1 MAGRQRLRVRIGGR
15 EATATRGFRIA
26 LASAVL
32 LAITAC
38 AAMRQQIAA
47 LTDLTNALSHQFGQQ
62 FTINLNVTSGVLAIA
77 ATMAPDDTVKVSR
90 SACADRAAEVARFA
104 ATHYADSNSVSYI
117 DVKFVLQSDY
127 GALHISR
134 TYCEGGGRRD
144 EMPTRSPK
152 PTAPSPAT

>member
-1 MAGRQRLRVRIGGR
+1 M
-15 EATATRGFRIA
+15 RGFRIA
-26 LASAVL
+26 IASAAL
-32 LAITAC
+32 LAISAC

-47 LTDLTNALSHQFGQQ
+47 LSDLSNALSQQFGQQ
-62 FTINLNVTSGVLAIA
+62 FTINLNATSGVLAIA
-77 ATMAPDDTVKVSR
+77 STMVPDDTVKFSR

-104 ATHYADSNSVSYI
+104 ATHYSDSNSITYI

-127 GALHISR
+127 GALHISK

-144 EMPTRSPK
+144 ELPARSPK

>member
-1 MAGRQRLRVRIGGR
+1 MRRAIGCR
-15 EATATRGFRIA
+15 EADAMRGFRIA
-26 LASAVL
+26 IASAAL
-32 LAITAC
+32 LAISAC

-47 LTDLTNALSHQFGQQ
+47 LNDLSNALSHQFGQR
-62 FTINLNVTSGVLAIA
+62 FTINLNATSGVLGIA
-77 ATMAPDDTVKVSR
+77 TTMAPDDTVTFSR

-104 ATHYADSNSVSYI
+104 ATHYADSKSVTYI
-117 DVKFVLQSDY
+117 DVQFVLQSDY

-144 EMPTRSPK
+144 DLPAGSPK

>member
-1 MAGRQRLRVRIGGR
+1 MRRAIGCR
-15 EATATRGFRIA
+15 EADAMRGFRIA
-26 LASAVL
+26 IASAAL
-32 LAITAC
+32 LAISAC

-47 LTDLTNALSHQFGQQ
+47 LNDLSNALSHQFGQQ
-62 FTINLNVTSGVLAIA
+62 FTINLNATSGVLAIA
-77 ATMAPDDTVKVSR
+77 ATMAPDDTVKLSR
-90 SACADRAAEVARFA
+90 SACADRAVEVAQFA
-104 ATHYADSNSVSYI
+104 ARHYAQRNSITYI

-144 EMPTRSPK
+144 DLPAGSPK

>member
-1 MAGRQRLRVRIGGR
+1 MAGRQQMRRPLGGR
-15 EATATRGFRIA
+15 AADAQTGIRIA
-26 LASAVL
+26 LASAAL

-38 AAMRQQIAA
+38 AAMRQQLAA

-62 FTINLNVTSGVLAIA
+62 FTINLNATSGVLAIA
-77 ATMAPDDTVKVSR
+77 ATMAPDDTVKFSR
-90 SACADRAAEVARFA
+90 SACAERAAEVAQFA
-104 ATHYADSNSVSYI
+104 ATHYAESNSITYI

-144 EMPTRSPK
+144 ELPARSPK

>member
-1 MAGRQRLRVRIGGR
+1 MTDGRRMRLPIGGHVTSAKGGVR
-15 EATATRGFRIA
+15 LA
-26 LASAVL
+26 LAGAALV
-32 LAITAC
+32 AISAC
-38 AAMRQQIAA
+38 AAVRQQLAA

-77 ATMAPDDTVKVSR
+77 ATIAPDDTVKFSR
-90 SACADRAAEVARFA
+90 SACADRAAAVAQFA
-104 ATHYADSNSVSYI
+104 ATQYAERNSITYV

-134 TYCEGGGRRD
+134 TYYEGGGRRD
-144 EMPTRSPK
+144 ELPAGSPK